1 MPESPSPALM
11 RALEAVT
18 EQGSYTAAGRR
29 IGVSHSAISQQIR
42 RFEESHGR
50 RLFERVEGRLSP
62 TPFCQALGELAERL
76 REIGTDYSRLIAR
89 RDASGQMRMRVG
101 LGNSMPG
108 VAIIGQV
115 IVNHPNV
122 SVTVQTGAHQA
133 ILGAVLRREV
143 DVAVLPDIPPDG
155 RFRRQPVL
163 AQEVVAIVAEGH
175 PLAAESDVSLDQLAG
190 HALIFRGRGSSTQR
204 VVDRAFARAGLHPEP
219 RLIADTRDAVY
230 EAVSLGIG
238 IGFMWRLG
246 THRSDAVRRLMVRDI
261 GQGSEEVVFA
271 LSEDRNPLADIF
283 FLAATAWGKSMAAR
297 RSKLSDLP

>member
-1 MPESPSPALM
+1 MSEALSPAFM
-11 RALEAVT
+11 RAIEAVT
-18 EQGSYTAAGRR
+18 EQGSFTAAGRR
-29 IGVSHSAISQQIR
+29 IGVSHAAISQQIR
-42 RFEESHGR
+42 RFENTHGR
-50 RLFERVEGRLSP
+50 RLFDRVEGRLSP
-62 TPFCQALGELAERL
+62 TPFCQSLGELAERL
-76 REIGTDYSRLIAR
+76 REVETDYSRLIAR

-115 IVNHPNV
+115 IANHPNV

-143 DVAVLPDIPPDG
+143 DVAVLPDIPPDS
-155 RFRRQPVL
+155 RFRRRPVL

-175 PLAAESDVSLDQLAG
+175 PLAGQSDVSLEQLAG
-190 HALIFRGRGSSTQR
+190 HALIFRSRGSSTQR

-219 RLIADTRDAVY
+219 RLVADTRDAVY

-238 IGFMWRLG
+238 VGFMWRLG
-246 THRSDAVRRLMVRDI
+246 THRTDAVRRLMVNGI
-261 GQGSEEVVFA
+261 GQGSDEVVFA

-283 FLAATAWGKSMAAR
+283 FLAAHSWAQSLR
-297 RSKLSDLP
+297 L